1 MFTGLVRALGE
12 ARRISPS
19 QIQIQCPDHLLEG
32 MEIGDSIAV
41 DGICLTVTQ
50 ILVAGFMA
58 DVSPET
64 LRRSTLGSRAALRRV
79 NLESSLRVGDKIGG
93 HFVSGHIDGTGELL
107 ESRSTGESWELSFRV
122 PESIGR
128 LIVPKGSVA
137 VNGVSLTVAQL
148 AEGGCWFQVAV
159 IPHSFRSTNLS
170 LLQVGDWV
178 NVEGDLLGKY
188 VEKLLPFS
196 GLTQGSDPAPERISL
211 EFLVEHGY
219 R

>member
-19 QIQIQCPDHLLEG
+19 QIQIQCSDLLED

-41 DGICLTVTQ
+41 DGICLTVTR
-50 ILVAGFMA
+50 ILADGFMA

-64 LRRSTLGSRAALRRV
+64 LRRSTLGSRAALSRV
-79 NLESSLRVGDKIGG
+79 NLEPSLRVGDKIGG

-107 ESRSTGESWELSFRV
+107 ESRSTGEAWELSFRV
-122 PESIGR
+122 PEAIGR

-137 VNGVSLTVAQL
+137 VNGVSLTVAQMGE
-148 AEGGCWFQVAV
+148 AGCWFQVAV
-159 IPHSFRSTNLS
+159 IPHSFHSTNLS
-170 LLQVGDWV
+170 LLQVGEPV

-196 GLTQGSDPAPERISL
+196 GLAQGSDPAPERISL
-211 EFLVEHGY
+211 AFLTEHGY
-219 R
+219 G

>member
-12 ARRISPS
+12 TQRLSSSQLRIH
-19 QIQIQCPDHLLEG
+19 CPELLVG

-50 ILVAGFMA
+50 ILSDGFMA

-64 LRRSTLGSRAALRRV
+64 LRRSTLGSKPALSRV
-79 NLESSLRVGDKIGG
+79 NLEPSLRVGDKIGG

-107 ESRSTGESWELSFRV
+107 ESRSTGDAWELSFRV
-122 PESIGR
+122 PASIGR

-159 IPHSFRSTNLS
+159 IPHSFHHTNLA
-170 LLQVGDWV
+170 LLQAGDLV

-188 VEKLLPFS
+188 VEKLLSFS
-196 GLTQGSDPAPERISL
+196 GRDQGADPAPERISL
-211 EFLVEHGY
+211 EFLMEHGY